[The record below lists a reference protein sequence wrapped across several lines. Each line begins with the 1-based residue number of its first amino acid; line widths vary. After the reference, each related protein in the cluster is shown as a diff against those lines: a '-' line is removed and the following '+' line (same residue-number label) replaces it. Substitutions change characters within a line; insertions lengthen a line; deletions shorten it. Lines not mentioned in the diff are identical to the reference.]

1 MIEELL
7 TPLERIIAA
16 ADELL
21 TNTVLDDEL
30 HRKFIHSI
38 FTHATEMRD
47 LLITIPDLT
56 WHKARELL
64 SFETRSHL
72 ASIIGYAEVMLEEE
86 EGYLSDPQR
95 ELLRLIR
102 SAGKQILKRLTFLS
116 GETGE

>member
-7 TPLERIIAA
+7 TPLERIIVA

-30 HRKFIHSI
+30 HRKFIRSI
-38 FTHATEMRD
+38 FDNATEIRD
-47 LLITIPDLT
+47 LIVTIPDLT
-56 WHKARELL
+56 WAQAREML

-72 ASIIGYAEVMLEEE
+72 AAIIGYAEVMLEDE
-86 EGYLSDPQR
+86 EGYLSDEQR

-102 SAGKQILKRLTFLS
+102 GGGKHILKRLTFIS
-116 GETGE
+116 GDTGE